1 MQESYDILGTGFL
14 PPTLPAFYCLDS
26 SPYGSTMVIAVPVQ
40 SPQGGSNG
48 SHSETPTGSHGLGQ
62 IGLSLG
68 YLLTPEPI
76 SVAEDEIC

>member
-1 MQESYDILGTGFL
+1 
-14 PPTLPAFYCLDS
+14 
-26 SPYGSTMVIAVPVQ
+26 MVIAVPVQ